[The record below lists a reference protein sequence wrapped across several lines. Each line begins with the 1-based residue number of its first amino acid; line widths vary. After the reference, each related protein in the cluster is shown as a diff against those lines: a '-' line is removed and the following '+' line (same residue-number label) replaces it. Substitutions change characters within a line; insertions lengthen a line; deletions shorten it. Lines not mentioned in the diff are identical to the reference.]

1 MKQHSKQLQID
12 LEKKKAF
19 LISYKP
25 VRREF
30 GTPVKKASKAPIH
43 PITSWLQR
51 ICVGSEQM
59 KALDPGN
66 HGKNL
71 GSRPQLR

>member
-1 MKQHSKQLQID
+1 M
-12 LEKKKAF
+12 
-19 LISYKP
+19 
-25 VRREF
+25 RREF

-59 KALDPGN
+59 KALDPQGTMAKIW
-66 HGKNL
+66 GL
-71 GSRPQLR
+71 GHS